1 MNHVARVLECDPKT
15 VRKKGFIYLHQLL
28 HQLLQQLLQ
37 QCRGTWRNVGRQG
50 NYRTMAKCYTWVYG
64 GTAGDFYGLQGVVG
78 SNQITQTI
86 NLGTK

>member
-15 VRKKGFIYLHQLL
+15 VRKKGFIYLY
-28 HQLLQQLLQ
+28 QLLQ
-37 QCRGTWRNVGRQG
+37 QCRGTWRNVGRQC